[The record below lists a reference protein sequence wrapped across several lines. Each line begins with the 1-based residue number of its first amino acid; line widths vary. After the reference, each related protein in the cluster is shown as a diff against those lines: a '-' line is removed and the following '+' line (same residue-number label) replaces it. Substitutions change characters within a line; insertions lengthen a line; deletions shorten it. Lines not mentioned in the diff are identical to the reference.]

1 MRGDVL
7 DPDTACSYEPKSDS
21 ASAGRATDN
30 GSREEMLDVAI
41 VGGGFSGVCTAYHL
55 LSRAR
60 LPLSFRIAIIEPCER
75 LGAGLAYSTDSPH
88 HLLNVRAKGMSI
100 TEADSSSFV
109 SWLQRE
115 APEFAPDDFVPRRL
129 FRRYINDCL
138 QTASTGRG
146 EGSFTHL
153 RDEATALEP
162 LNGNR
167 GYLLRLAGGGEIRA
181 RSVVLALGNI
191 PPKCTFDNGILC
203 SPWNRALDFPGLRIL
218 AIVGAGLTAIDVI
231 LEAEASGFTGRYHVI
246 STHGHF
252 PKCHKEPHTP
262 VPTDLREW
270 AAELAAGNAGL
281 RSLLRE
287 FRLKRKSGGDWE
299 HLVDALRKHAPS
311 IWKRLDSRDRRRF
324 LCRFRNI
331 WNTHLHRSCM
341 KSMAIISALK
351 ESGRLVH
358 ISARVIGAEEIR
370 HDGIR
375 MVRLLF
381 NPGKVPSLDVDMAV
395 NGTGLFSDILRTES
409 RLVAQLISHGVAV
422 PDEFR
427 LGFKVAGTGQLVSA
441 DGCIHPGLFTIGT
454 LRRGEELECTA
465 VPEIRRQVKDLAEKI
480 AIMSG
485 L

>member
-1 MRGDVL
+1 L
-7 DPDTACSYEPKSDS
+7 DPNSADIHEEKSPSTGED
-21 ASAGRATDN
+21 GATGN
-30 GSREEMLDVAI
+30 GSREEILDVAI
-41 VGGGFSGVCTAYHL
+41 VGGGFSGVCTACHL
-55 LSRAR
+55 LSLDR
-60 LPLSFRIAIIEPCER
+60 LSEGFRIAIIEPCER
-75 LGAGLAYSTDSPH
+75 LGAGVAYATDSPR

-100 TEADSSSFV
+100 TEDDPSSFV
-109 SWLQRE
+109 NWLQKE
-115 APEFAPDDFVPRRL
+115 APGLSPDDFAPRL
-129 FRRYINDCL
+129 LYRRYINDCL
-138 QTASTGRG
+138 KAAATGRG
-146 EGSFTHL
+146 EDSFSHL
-153 RDEATALEP
+153 RDEVTALKP
-162 LNGNR
+162 LDGNR
-167 GYLLRLAGGGEIRA
+167 GYLLRLASGATILA
-181 RSVVLALGNI
+181 RTVVLALGNL

-203 SPWNRALDFPGLRIL
+203 SPWNRTLDFAGLRSL

-231 LEAEASGFTGRYHVI
+231 LEAEASDFSGRYHVI

-252 PKCHKEPHTP
+252 PKSHKEPHTP
-262 VPTDLREW
+262 VPAELKAW
-270 AAELAAGNAGL
+270 ASELAAGNDGL
-281 RSLLRE
+281 RSILRK
-287 FRLKRKSGGDWE
+287 FQLKRKSGGDWE

-351 ESGRLVH
+351 ESGRLVQ
-358 ISARVIGAEEIR
+358 ISARATGAEEIY
-370 HDGIR
+370 HDGER
-375 MVRLLF
+375 AVRLLLKSGRF
-381 NPGKVPSLDVDMAV
+381 PSLDVDVAV

-427 LGFKVAGTGQLVSA
+427 LGFKVAASGQLVSA
-441 DGCIHPGLFTIGT
+441 DGSMHPGIFTIGT

-480 AIMSG
+480 AVMSG